1 MLPAMP
7 ANPVPSTGRD
17 ALCQS
22 PGTGTVTAFNLS
34 VCTERTYC
42 KATSLTPSPSA
53 QMPRACAL
61 TDKITPFLSG
71 KGLDKAALS
80 LGSLRSLP
88 GAAQKGQTTLQPGQ
102 TKPGHLCQWNLLQG
116 KIYQEGKKKKEKAN

>member
-1 MLPAMP
+1 MP
-7 ANPVPSTGRD
+7 EPTHRD
-17 ALCQS
+17 CHRS
-22 PGTGTVTAFNLS
+22 AFNLS

-80 LGSLRSLP
+80 LGSLGSLP

-102 TKPGHLCQWNLLQG
+102 TKPGHLCRWNLLQG